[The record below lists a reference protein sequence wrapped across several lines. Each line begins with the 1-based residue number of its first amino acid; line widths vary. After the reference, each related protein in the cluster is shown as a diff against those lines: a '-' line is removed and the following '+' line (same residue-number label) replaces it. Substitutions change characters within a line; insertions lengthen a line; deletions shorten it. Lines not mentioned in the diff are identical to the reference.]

1 MRLSQTVKI
10 MCFAFALEKK
20 QKQKIEEQKFSA
32 DSSASQNII
41 LIGRLM
47 CDVIMLFLFAAN
59 GSVRGRRFEAD
70 VAWIAAALRQAE
82 GQREEQEAL
91 RTPRRTRV

>member
-1 MRLSQTVKI
+1 MSQTV
-10 MCFAFALEKK
+10 
-20 QKQKIEEQKFSA
+20 
-32 DSSASQNII
+32 
-41 LIGRLM
+41 LIVRLV
-47 CDVIMLFLFAAN
+47 CDVTMLLVLFAAN

>member
-1 MRLSQTVKI
+1 
-10 MCFAFALEKK
+10 
-20 QKQKIEEQKFSA
+20 
-32 DSSASQNII
+32 
-41 LIGRLM
+41 
-47 CDVIMLFLFAAN
+47 MLFLFAAN

-70 VAWIAAALRQAE
+70 VAWSAAALRQAE